1 MGELW
6 TQERL
11 LCIYRT
17 GMRTGT
23 LPEARLRLE
32 RLGAGSAAQP
42 WATMALGYAV
52 QEQDER
58 RALALYAIAAG
69 GFARQRDAEG
79 EVLARH
85 NLRNLYQRRGETAAA
100 AREVAQAIAVAE
112 SSGQPLPIARAA
124 VLEASHEIQIGR

>member
-1 MGELW
+1 MRCSRVGAALALLCATAGTPAGIDAQPATASPFDSCAPAAGEAW

-17 GMRTGT
+17 GMRTAT

-32 RLGAGSAAQP
+32 RLGAGEAAHP

-58 RALALYAIAAG
+58 RALALYEIAAG
-69 GFARQRDAEG
+69 GFA
-79 EVLARH
+79 
-85 NLRNLYQRRGETAAA
+85 
-100 AREVAQAIAVAE
+100 
-112 SSGQPLPIARAA
+112 
-124 VLEASHEIQIGR
+124 